1 MATTEPAAANRK
13 LGYQPALD
21 GLRAVAVLL
30 VFSVHAVSYPSG
42 GFLGVDIFFVLSG
55 FLITTILLEE
65 REQFG
70 RISLSKFY
78 LRRFLRLFPALVA
91 LLIGYMV
98 IAALTGGWDST
109 SVTSVVSSLFYVSN
123 WLLAFDVPFHGHPL
137 GHLWS
142 LAVEEQFYLLWP
154 ALLLLL
160 LARRPRNMIRWVG
173 AAVAV
178 VASWRLLLSLN
189 GASDVRL
196 YFSFDTRFDELLVGC
211 VGGILFV
218 RHADVLSRVPAAL
231 YSIATYV
238 AGGILLL
245 GILFSPHAAPAYLMR
260 GGYTLM
266 AVCALVLILACV
278 QKKPSW
284 LASALALP
292 PMVFVGK
299 ISYPLY
305 LWHVVILFFFQDIH
319 PLGSDT
325 LGKIVQIMLTFAAAL
340 ASYYF
345 VERPFLRMKDRFARR
360 RVPTQRDDAP
370 AYVSTG

>member
-1 MATTEPAAANRK
+1 MPPTENSTAKRR

-65 REQFG
+65 WDQYG

-78 LRRFLRLFPALVA
+78 LRRFLRLFPALVV
-91 LLIGYMV
+91 LLLGYML
-98 IAALTGGWDST
+98 IAALTGGWDPT

-160 LARRPRNMIRWVG
+160 LARRPRNMVRWVAG
-173 AAVAV
+173 AIAV
-178 VASWRLLLSLN
+178 VAAWRLLLSLT

-211 VGGILFV
+211 AGGILFV
-218 RHADVLSRVPAAL
+218 RHPDVLGRISATA

-266 AVCALVLILACV
+266 AICALVLILSCV
-278 QKKPSW
+278 QKRPTW
-284 LASALALP
+284 LASILALP

-319 PLGSDT
+319 PLGSDA
-325 LGKIVQIMLTFAAAL
+325 LGKVVQIALTFGAAV

-345 VERPFLRMKDRFARR
+345 VERPFLHMKDRFARR